1 MNGKDILKVSLL
13 AFLFLGLVVAWLGFG
28 ERGFIHLY
36 RMDTERQ
43 AYLERINKLEREN
56 RELLEEIQR
65 LRSDRDYVENLG
77 RRELGLVKE
86 DELMYRFETTKE
98 KDKQNHR
105 NRIMELRIRGIANCE
120 SRIGELIPISKFP
133 EFLNPSIPEFPNPR
147 IPQFLNHR
155 RPERS

>member
-1 MNGKDILKVSLL
+1 MNGKDILKFSLL
-13 AFLFLGLVVAWLGFG
+13 ALLFLGLVVAWLGFG
-28 ERGFIHLY
+28 ERGFIDLY

-86 DELMYRFETTKE
+86 DELMYRFGTTKE
-98 KDKQNHR
+98 KDKT
-105 NRIMELRIRGIANCE
+105 
-120 SRIGELIPISKFP
+120 KK
-133 EFLNPSIPEFPNPR
+133 
-147 IPQFLNHR
+147 
-155 RPERS
+155 

>member
-1 MNGKDILKVSLL
+1 MNGKDILKISLL

-86 DELMYRFETTKE
+86 DELMYRFGTTKE
-98 KDKQNHR
+98 KDKT
-105 NRIMELRIRGIANCE
+105 
-120 SRIGELIPISKFP
+120 KK
-133 EFLNPSIPEFPNPR
+133 
-147 IPQFLNHR
+147 
-155 RPERS
+155 